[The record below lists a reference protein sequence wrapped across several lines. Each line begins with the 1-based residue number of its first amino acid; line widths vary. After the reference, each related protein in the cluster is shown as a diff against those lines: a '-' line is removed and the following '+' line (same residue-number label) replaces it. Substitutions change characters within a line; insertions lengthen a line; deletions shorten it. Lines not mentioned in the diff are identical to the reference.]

1 MEQSMSL
8 FDELKKRNVIRV
20 AITYAVIAWLLI
32 QVLGL
37 AANSFEAPAWVMK
50 MIIAVIALGFVPVL
64 LFSWAFELTPG
75 GLKREKDLPDNV
87 ERNTSTSRKL
97 NYITIAAAVGVVG
110 LFVFQ
115 KFSPTDSPTQKLE
128 SQSVSQKSQDLLI
141 NDDKKDASI
150 AVLPFSDFSRD
161 KDQEY
166 FADGISEELLNVLA
180 RIKDIQVSSRTSSF
194 AFKNQDVSVSEI
206 GEALNV
212 SHVLEGSIRKS
223 GNTLRITA
231 QLIDTKTD
239 VHLWSDT
246 YDRPLTADNIF
257 AIQDEIAT
265 AIVNELQG
273 HLNFK
278 LTIDS
283 TVRTQSVEA
292 YQLYLRARQQMN
304 QRRPETLS
312 AAADAFKQVIAL
324 DPSFAPAYSG
334 LADNYKLMAIYAD
347 MDTQESQLLA
357 KPLIEKALELAPTS
371 SEALVSAAIE
381 LMDSGN
387 FKQAEKLVDQALLSN
402 PNYVRAHQIKA
413 GIQGVS
419 DVKGA
424 ISTIKQALKLDPL
437 SAVLLA
443 NLARLQLE
451 LGELSEAR
459 KTIEDNIRWNPESPF
474 GYELLGQ
481 MNLGQAKFAQAHS
494 HLKDA
499 QALNPSNASVNLGL
513 IRLYLLVGLSEK
525 AREIAL
531 QPGAKALV
539 HLMLGESDQVREL
552 YDQLDPFAKLEAH
565 YTLNEFD
572 RLVELALPM
581 TPNIIPDGQKLET
594 VAHLYWATRLNY
606 ALRVTNRSEASKYKE
621 LLDDFFTG
629 KSPNDFEDFN
639 SRFLGAIY
647 HVTQNDSSQA
657 YTWLEYLVEQG
668 FTDSSIE
675 MESAFE
681 ALLAKEEMA
690 AILKR
695 GAENAAKA
703 REQIE
708 LQLAEPKP
716 NWVE

>member
-1 MEQSMSL
+1 MSL
-8 FDELKKRNVIRV
+8 FNELKKRNVIRV

-37 AANSFEAPAWVMK
+37 AASSFEAPAWVMK
-50 MIIAVIALGFVPVL
+50 MIIAIIVLGFVPVL

-115 KFSPTDSPTQKLE
+115 KFNPTGQTIQKLE
-128 SQSVSQKSQDLLI
+128 SQSVSQKSAGSLI
-141 NDDKKDASI
+141 SNKKRDASI

-180 RIKDIQVSSRTSSF
+180 RIKGILVSSRTSSF
-194 AFKNQDVSVSEI
+194 AFKNQDVSIAEI
-206 GEALNV
+206 GVALNV

-265 AIVNELQG
+265 EIVKELQG

-278 LTIDS
+278 LKVDS
-283 TVRTQSVEA
+283 AVRTQSVEA
-292 YQLYLRARQQMN
+292 YQLYLRAREQMN
-304 QRRPETLS
+304 QRKPESLKT
-312 AAADAFKQVIAL
+312 AADAFKQVIAL

-334 LADNYKLMAIYAD
+334 LADNYNLMAVYAD
-347 MDTQESQLLA
+347 LDVQESKLLA
-357 KPLIEKALELAPTS
+357 KPLVEKALELAPNS
-371 SEALVSAAIE
+371 AEALVSAAVE
-381 LMDSGN
+381 LTESGN
-387 FKQAEKLVDQALLSN
+387 FKQAEKLVDQALVSN
-402 PNYVRAHQIKA
+402 PNYVRAYQIKSA
-413 GIQGVS
+413 LQGVS
-419 DVKGA
+419 DVRGA
-424 ISTIKQALKLDPL
+424 ISTIKKALKLDPL

-443 NLARLQLE
+443 NLARQQLE
-451 LGELSEAR
+451 LGEVSEAR
-459 KTIEDNIRWNPESPF
+459 KTIEDNLRWNPESPF

-481 MNLGQAKFAQAHS
+481 MNLSQAKFAQAHS
-494 HLKDA
+494 YLKDA

-513 IRLYLLVGLSEK
+513 VRLYLLVGLNDK
-525 AREIAL
+525 AREMAL
-531 QPGAKALV
+531 QPAAQAFV
-539 HLMLGESDQVREL
+539 YMTLGEDDQVREL
-552 YDQLDPFAKLEAH
+552 YEQMDTFTQIEAN
-565 YTLNEFD
+565 YTLDEFD
-572 RLVELALPM
+572 RLIELALPV
-581 TPNIIPDGQKLET
+581 TPNIIQDGQKLET
-594 VAHLYWATRLNY
+594 VAHLYWATRLTF
-606 ALRVTNRSEASKYKE
+606 ALEMANRSEAGKYKK
-621 LLDDFFTG
+621 LLDNFFTD

-639 SRFLGAIY
+639 SLYFGAIY
-647 HVTQNDSSQA
+647 QGMQSDPGQA
-657 YTWLEYLVEQG
+657 YTWLEYIVEQG
-668 FTDSSIE
+668 FTDGIIKIE
-675 MESAFE
+675 KVFE
-681 ALLAKEEMA
+681 ALLATEKMA

-695 GAENAAKA
+695 GAENAAKH
-703 REQIE
+703 RVQIE

-716 NWVE
+716 NWIE